1 MFVIVSS
8 PPPDPP
14 DSTEL
19 SCSSRNT
26 QTHPLHFISDHYW
39 TTKRLHRNLRVAF
52 ELTAVNSADLGH
64 VLGAVFVALDESRR
78 RRRRCSHARL
88 ECGSLVRR
96 AISVSSVYFSIALN
110 SIIMRR
116 RWLHYQRRVIGPFH
130 QLLAT
135 HCAKRCSASL
145 AINRCDLIIKQ
156 GGGENILVLLFLF
169 IYFFSEHASPPG
181 RWVKLQIC
189 AWCHLSDY
197 ENVWN

>member
-1 MFVIVSS
+1 MFVIVFS
-8 PPPDPP
+8 PPPAPP

-39 TTKRLHRNLRVAF
+39 MTKRRHRNLRVAF

-78 RRRRCSHARL
+78 RRSHARL
-88 ECGSLVRR
+88 KCGSLVRR

-116 RWLHYQRRVIGPFH
+116 R
-130 QLLAT
+130 
-135 HCAKRCSASL
+135 
-145 AINRCDLIIKQ
+145 
-156 GGGENILVLLFLF
+156 
-169 IYFFSEHASPPG
+169 
-181 RWVKLQIC
+181 
-189 AWCHLSDY
+189 
-197 ENVWN
+197 